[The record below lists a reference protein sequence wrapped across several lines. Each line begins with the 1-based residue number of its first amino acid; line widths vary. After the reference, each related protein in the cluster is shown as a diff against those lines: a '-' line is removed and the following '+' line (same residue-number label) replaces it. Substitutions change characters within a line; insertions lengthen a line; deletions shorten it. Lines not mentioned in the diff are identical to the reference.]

1 MSTEFAYD
9 TLEYPAHVL
18 PQMHPSRLAAI
29 GRLHGLD
36 CAPPSRCRLLEVG
49 CGDGLQLLALAM
61 AYPQARF
68 VGIDMSRNAIARGE
82 AMRRRLGLENLLLVQ
97 ADLTRWDPG
106 REAFDYITAH
116 GFYSWVPPQ
125 VRDHLLALCRQRL
138 ADAGIA
144 YISYNALPGCHLRRV
159 MWDMLRHHCAGI
171 EEPTA
176 RIASARQ
183 FLGWLGAAVP
193 EGKPYAEVIRD
204 EAADLLRRT
213 DHAVLFHDDLAQ
225 INEPLSITAFTAQ
238 AQAHGLRF
246 LAEADYHEMSDAA
259 LAPEARPGLAA
270 LADGDVLQRE
280 QYLDFLKGRRF
291 RQTLLC
297 RAEAAV
303 MRPAEA
309 DATRSLHAVGHL
321 QRDAADTDDAGTI
334 GFRSS
339 DGAALSTDHPVIQAA
354 LDAIAEAFP
363 LPLAFP
369 DLLTR
374 ARAAAGSTAGPDED
388 ASALAQALLSGFEHG
403 LLGLHCEPPRF
414 AAEPGAKPRASALAR
429 LQLEA
434 GADCVASL
442 RPSMVRLD
450 SRLAIELIQLLDG
463 SRNHV
468 ALLDDLALRMS
479 ALPAAEGEGPEALR
493 PAAWWRQKLAPQ
505 LAGGLHQA
513 ARMALLEA

>member
-1 MSTEFAYD
+1 MSTAFAYD
-9 TLEYPAHVL
+9 ALEYPAHVL

-29 GRLHGLD
+29 GRLHGLA

-61 AYPQARF
+61 AYPQSQF

-82 AMRRRLGLENLLLVQ
+82 AFRQRLGLENLRLVP

-106 REAFDYITAH
+106 REGFDYITAH
-116 GFYSWVPPQ
+116 GFYSWVPQQ

-138 ADAGIA
+138 ASAGIA
-144 YISYNALPGCHLRRV
+144 YVSYNALPGCHLRRV
-159 MWDMLRHHCAGI
+159 MWDMLRHHCDGI
-171 EEPTA
+171 EEPAA

-183 FLGWLGAAVP
+183 FLGWLGAAAP
-193 EGKPYAEVIRD
+193 DGKPYAAVLRD

-213 DHAVLFHDDLAQ
+213 DLAVLFHDDLAG
-225 INEPLSITAFTAQ
+225 INEPLSITAFAGQ

-297 RAEAAV
+297 HAEAAIA
-303 MRPAEA
+303 RPAQAEA
-309 DATRSLHAVGHL
+309 IRGLHAVGHM
-321 QRDAADTDDAGTI
+321 QRDDADASDAGTV
-334 GFRSS
+334 GFRSG

-363 LPLAFP
+363 SPLAFT
-369 DLLTR
+369 DLLAL
-374 ARAAAGSTAGPDED
+374 ARAASASAASHDED
-388 ASALAQALLSGFEHG
+388 ADALTQALLSGFEHG
-403 LLGLHCEPPRF
+403 LLALHCEPPQF
-414 AAEPGAKPRASALAR
+414 QAEPGATPRASALAR

-450 SRLAIELIQLLDG
+450 SRLAVELVQLLDG
-463 SRNHV
+463 SRDHA
-468 ALLDDLALRMS
+468 ALLADLALRMS
-479 ALPAAEGEGPEALR
+479 ALPAAEGDGPAALR

-505 LAGGLHQA
+505 LADGLRQA

>member
-1 MSTEFAYD
+1 
-9 TLEYPAHVL
+9 
-18 PQMHPSRLAAI
+18 
-29 GRLHGLD
+29 
-36 CAPPSRCRLLEVG
+36 
-49 CGDGLQLLALAM
+49 
-61 AYPQARF
+61 
-68 VGIDMSRNAIARGE
+68 
-82 AMRRRLGLENLLLVQ
+82 
-97 ADLTRWDPG
+97 
-106 REAFDYITAH
+106 
-116 GFYSWVPPQ
+116 
-125 VRDHLLALCRQRL
+125 
-138 ADAGIA
+138 
-144 YISYNALPGCHLRRV
+144 
-159 MWDMLRHHCAGI
+159 
-171 EEPTA
+171 
-176 RIASARQ
+176 
-183 FLGWLGAAVP
+183 
-193 EGKPYAEVIRD
+193 
-204 EAADLLRRT
+204 
-213 DHAVLFHDDLAQ
+213 
-225 INEPLSITAFTAQ
+225 
-238 AQAHGLRF
+238 
-246 LAEADYHEMSDAA
+246 
-259 LAPEARPGLAA
+259 
-270 LADGDVLQRE
+270 
-280 QYLDFLKGRRF
+280 
-291 RQTLLC
+291 
-297 RAEAAV
+297 

-479 ALPAAEGEGPEALR
+479 ALPAAEGEGPEALH

-505 LAGGLHQA
+505 LADGLHQA